1 MAYVPDALHYE
12 IPPLNNMFLLPLCI
26 SGLSLTVAPGEGSW
40 SQNAGV
46 RARSCSHF
54 LYCDQSHAHHVK
66 SNASFL
72 TFVRRTSC
80 DIHVLQGGVQ
90 QLAGLPAP
98 LLRSHDWCCHTAR
111 MWLYFGWVVDVQIIV
126 TGEGDV
132 ASSAAEIDLCP
143 PSGSKCRCRF
153 PPLHIF
159 DKLKQNCIL

>member
-98 LLRSHDWCCHTAR
+98 LLRSHD
-111 MWLYFGWVVDVQIIV
+111 
-126 TGEGDV
+126 
-132 ASSAAEIDLCP
+132 
-143 PSGSKCRCRF
+143 
-153 PPLHIF
+153 
-159 DKLKQNCIL
+159 